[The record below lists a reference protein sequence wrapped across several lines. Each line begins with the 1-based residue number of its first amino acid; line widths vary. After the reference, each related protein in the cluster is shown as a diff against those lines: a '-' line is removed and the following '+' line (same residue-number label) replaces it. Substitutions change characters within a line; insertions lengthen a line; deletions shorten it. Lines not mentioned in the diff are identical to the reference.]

1 MLFSGPI
8 RSKEV
13 TDVPVHHAPVPAPGG
28 RAADALLQHRGR
40 PARTAAT
47 AAPPGDQ
54 RARRPSRP
62 GAALPDG
69 ADQAGGQRRAVHRDP
84 RAGARRLPHLSA
96 VAAGPGTGPG
106 AVARYAG
113 PHLLQV
119 RGRLA
124 GRLAQAEHGHRA
136 GLLQPRGG
144 RPAARH
150 RDRCRPV
157 GERACLR
164 RRAVRPG
171 DEGLHGQGQ
180 LRAEAVPAQLHP
192 DLGCQRRRRRRP
204 RRRTPAAPSWRE
216 DPDSTGS
223 PGHRHQ
229 RGASR
234 WRPPTRTPSTR
245 WAAC

>member
-1 MLFSGPI
+1 MFSGPI

-13 TDVPVHHAPVPAPGG
+13 TDVPVDHAPVPAPGG

-69 ADQAGGQRRAVHRDP
+69 ADQAGGQRRAVHPDP
-84 RAGARRLPHLSA
+84 RAGARRLPHLPA
-96 VAAGPGTGPG
+96 VAAGPGPGPG

-171 DEGLHGQGQ
+171 DQGLHGQGQ
-180 LRAEAVPAQLHP
+180 LRAEALPAQLHP
-192 DLGCQRRRRRRP
+192 DHGCQRHAVAVRGDERRSHHP
-204 RRRTPAAPSWRE
+204 GRRTPTPPVRWASPSARRW
-216 DPDSTGS
+216 
-223 PGHRHQ
+223 
-229 RGASR
+229 R